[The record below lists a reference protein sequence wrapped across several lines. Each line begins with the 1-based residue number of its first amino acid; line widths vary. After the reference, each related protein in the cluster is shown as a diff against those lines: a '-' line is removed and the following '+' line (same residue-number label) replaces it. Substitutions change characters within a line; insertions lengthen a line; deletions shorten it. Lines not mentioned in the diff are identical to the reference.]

1 MSFVITDQT
10 ALRAIH
16 QAYVEKDWPE
26 AYQLVFNE
34 ITDIGF
40 VSGINS
46 PKADVEAGAWLWIK
60 GARSVNSNTGV
71 FAEYIRE
78 YSALQYEFRTGA
90 PAGDIDKRLQDA
102 SDDIAKA
109 VIGDILGFAVNGDG
123 NGWT

>member
-60 GARSVNSNTGV
+60 GARIAVWARRVATILRLLRIPMKNRDYV
-71 FAEYIRE
+71 F
-78 YSALQYEFRTGA
+78 
-90 PAGDIDKRLQDA
+90 
-102 SDDIAKA
+102 
-109 VIGDILGFAVNGDG
+109 
-123 NGWT
+123 